1 MSPGLIALMLAMVAG
16 FSVAQLLF
24 KRAAERVEVTAS
36 FGTLW
41 RLATEPAFL
50 AALLFYAVG
59 TVLYIWVLNRLPLSR
74 AYAVFALQFIVVP
87 MLGIVVLGE
96 AATWRLF
103 AGSLLII
110 VGIVLAAGGVA
121 T

>member
-1 MSPGLIALMLAMVAG
+1 MSPGVVALMLAMVAG
-16 FSVAQLLF
+16 FSAAQLLF
-24 KRAAERVEVTAS
+24 KHVAQRIEMTAS

-50 AALLFYAVG
+50 GALLFYAAG
-59 TVLYIWVLNRLPLSR
+59 TLLYIWVLNRLPLSR

-87 MLGIVVLGE
+87 LLGILVFNE

-103 AGSLLII
+103 AGSLLI
-110 VGIVLAAGGVA
+110 VLGIVVA
-121 T
+121 TGGATV